1 MNALVRTAALAG
13 TASLGLALTGCCG
26 GGAADEG
33 ASYSWVDTGED
44 SERGESSATRT
55 PSASV
60 AEDPAAGTPT
70 ALSEGPTHTAAA
82 SSASPPPGTDGRPL
96 VFLDPGHGGEQD
108 GATGVSGAVEKDLVL
123 DVALHVQRVLE
134 EEGQVDVQL
143 TRSADEDV
151 ALVRRPRMA
160 NAAGADVFVSLHMN
174 WVPSTRVRGV
184 ETYYLNTATD
194 EAAERLAYRE
204 NLNVEDAPTEL
215 EAILADLRLAG
226 NVEASRALADRL
238 HRQLVDDLSEFY
250 GDESQRDRGVRTALF
265 AVLVRAE
272 MPAVLVELCFLS
284 HEDEERRARTRAF
297 QEQSAQAIADG
308 IVGFLR
314 DQGRLPP
321 PDPLADP

>member
-1 MNALVRTAALAG
+1 MNLGWATRGGAALL
-13 TASLGLALTGCCG
+13 LGCAVACCCG
-26 GGAADEG
+26 GADE
-33 ASYSWVDTGED
+33 APTPSWVDTGEGGAVD
-44 SERGESSATRT
+44 SPSGPSTSHDPIGEATSQEAAEPPAGGGQTSA
-55 PSASV
+55 P
-60 AEDPAAGTPT
+60 PT
-70 ALSEGPTHTAAA
+70 ENE
-82 SSASPPPGTDGRPL
+82 RPL
-96 VFLDPGHGGEQD
+96 VFLDPGHGGEND
-108 GATGVSGAVEKDLVL
+108 GATGVSGALEKDLVL
-123 DVALHVQRVLE
+123 EVALHTEKLLAATD
-134 EEGQVDVQL
+134 QVDVQL
-143 TRSADEDV
+143 SRTGDEEV

-174 WVPSTRVRGV
+174 WVASSRVRGV

-226 NVEASRALADRL
+226 NVEASRALADRIQ
-238 HRQLVDDLSEFY
+238 RQLVDDLTEFY
-250 GDESQRDRGVRTALF
+250 GEEVQRDRGVRTALF

-297 QEQSAQAIADG
+297 QEQAARAIADG
-308 IVGFLR
+308 VIGFLR

-321 PDPLADP
+321 PDPLAVP